1 MRLLLDTHTF
11 LWWITDDP
19 QLSASAREAIGDS
32 GNEVFFSAVSAWE
45 LAIKAGLGKLQLNE
59 DLNEFVREQLLENR
73 FVPLTMS
80 IEHALR
86 VRDLPRHHQD
96 PFDRALVSQAQ
107 SEGLSL
113 VSRDPTLRKYTIDV
127 LW

>member
-11 LWWITDDP
+11 LWWISDDP
-19 QLSASAREAIGDS
+19 QLSPSARAAIGDS
-32 GNEVFFSAVSAWE
+32 RNEVFFSAVSAWE

-59 DLNEFVREQLLENR
+59 DLPLFVHEQLLENR
-73 FVPLTMS
+73 FVPLPMS

-86 VRDLPRHHQD
+86 VQELPRHHQD
-96 PFDRALVSQAQ
+96 PFDRALVSQAK

-113 VSRDPTLRKYTIDV
+113 VSRDSILREYPIDV

>member
-1 MRLLLDTHTF
+1 M
-11 LWWITDDP
+11 DDS
-19 QLSASAREAIGDS
+19 QLPASARTAIGDS
-32 GNEVFFSAVSAWE
+32 SNELFFSAVSAWE

-59 DLNEFVREQLLENR
+59 DLSDFVCEQLLENR
-73 FVPLTMS
+73 FVPLPMS

-86 VRDLPRHHQD
+86 VHELPRHHQD
-96 PFDRALVSQAQ
+96 PFDRALVSQAK

-113 VSRDPTLRKYTIDV
+113 VSRDAILRAYPIDV